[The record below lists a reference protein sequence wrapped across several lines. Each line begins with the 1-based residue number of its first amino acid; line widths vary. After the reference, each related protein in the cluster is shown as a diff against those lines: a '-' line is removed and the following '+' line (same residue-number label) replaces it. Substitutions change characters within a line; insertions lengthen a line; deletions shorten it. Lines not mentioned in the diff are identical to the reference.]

1 MALFGS
7 LAESLPYRV
16 QSSGALCAIRII
28 VSNEERSLPL
38 RHHKI
43 SDLHRGG
50 LQVRI
55 GLVYCT
61 LGRRCGVDFGA
72 AGGRPEACGL
82 VRRS

>member
-1 MALFGS
+1 MTLFGS

-61 LGRRCGVDFGA
+61 SGRRCGVDFGA
-72 AGGRPEACGL
+72 AGGRPGACGL